1 MSTQTELER
10 IKGMLSRGQLA
21 VRDPATGFHHYL
33 YARCPK
39 SGHESPVHRVD
50 KSGVAI
56 IRVVFRCPVCG
67 MDFDTGAENMF
78 LR

>member
-10 IKGMLSRGQLA
+10 IKDMLCRGQLS
-21 VRDPATGFHHYL
+21 VRDPATGFYHYL

-56 IRVVFRCPVCG
+56 TRVVFRCPVCG
-67 MDFDTGAENMF
+67 WDFAAGAEEMF

>member
-1 MSTQTELER
+1 MSTQTELQR
-10 IKGMLSRGQLA
+10 IKDMLCRGQLS
-21 VRDPATGFHHYL
+21 VRDPATGLYHYL

-67 MDFDTGAENMF
+67 WDFDAGAEDMF